1 MTKACGGVAGDSS
14 LQQRS
19 RLQQTAMFRRRGWW
33 IKASVSQTSHAQKMR
48 SEQHRRRAE
57 GTRESDQRR
66 GEEGRRLRVAGV
78 RKKDEGHTRRALAP
92 REREGATGLVQV
104 GGLEGQRGWGKDLF
118 WKAHCRAVT
127 GCKCSRKRL
136 AGEEHGA
143 LAGVWA

>member
-1 MTKACGGVAGDSS
+1 MDK
-14 LQQRS
+14 
-19 RLQQTAMFRRRGWW
+19 
-33 IKASVSQTSHAQKMR
+33 SVSVANIARAKDAQRAASPESGGDEGER
-48 SEQHRRRAE
+48 S
-57 GTRESDQRR
+57 
-66 GEEGRRLRVAGV
+66 EEGRRGPAVEGCLVV